1 VVGNGT
7 ESLRIV
13 GRNSAVTVTGRFNR
27 SRPDVGQGL
36 MDELIF
42 GTQGSN
48 NNSEVEKVVGEW
60 L

>member
-1 VVGNGT
+1 VG
-7 ESLRIV
+7 V
-13 GRNSAVTVTGRFNR
+13 
-27 SRPDVGQGL
+27 GL

-42 GTQGSN
+42 GTQGSD